1 MDELDQPTV
10 IQYLPPESLIEHS
23 ESSRIPEMNLEE
35 WTDFLESVRVKNVVT
50 DPVFALPDGRIFDG
64 RHRLRAAKECSLRL
78 IPVIFYNIDE
88 AEALERMCNSAVL
101 RRSLTPGQR
110 AALVL
115 EFAELVEELRRRA
128 QENQRAAGKEYG
140 RGHNEKLSPDL
151 GKANKVYVAKL
162 LAERAGVGKS
172 SMEYLMAVQRDEP
185 ELFAKVKSGEY
196 TINKAQTEMKK
207 RKKASESGS
216 QDNVVKFP
224 RKKTR
229 NREKLDEIV
238 AVTPISSRNYSDGQP
253 NDMSPD
259 GILRFRAEK
268 ELPEYVTRLVAD
280 YSVLANAD
288 EPAVTDYL
296 NKVKRVAEGI
306 LLILAD
312 YETDEEIRGVYGHIA
327 DILHSSRQENGN
339 ELIKQILGR

>member
-1 MDELDQPTV
+1 MEQHSQPTV
-10 IQYLPPESLIEHS
+10 IQYLPPDSLVEHP
-23 ESSRIPEMNLEE
+23 EASRIPEMNPDE
-35 WTDFLESVRVKNVVT
+35 WTDFLESVRVKNIVT

-88 AEALERMCNSAVL
+88 AEALQRMSDSAVL

-110 AALVL
+110 AAIVL
-115 EFAELVEELRRRA
+115 EFAELVEKLREKAREQQGKRTDLLPELA
-128 QENQRAAGKEYG
+128 KSEQK
-140 RGHNEKLSPDL
+140 HTH
-151 GKANKVYVAKL
+151 VA
-162 LAERAGVGKS
+162 LAEKAGIGKS
-172 SMEYLMAVQRDEP
+172 SMQYLMAVQRDEP
-185 ELFAKVKSGEY
+185 ELFEKVKSGEY

-207 RKKASESGS
+207 RKRAEAEETL
-216 QDNVVKFP
+216 DNIVKFP
-224 RKKTR
+224 RKRTR

-238 AVTPISSRNYSDGQP
+238 AVTPISNRNYSDGQP

-280 YSVLANAD
+280 YSVLADAD
-288 EPAVTDYL
+288 EPAVSDYL
-296 NKVKRVAEGI
+296 NKAKRVAEGI

-312 YETDEEIRGVYGHIA
+312 YEADAEIREIYGYIA

-339 ELIKQILGR
+339 ELIKQIIGR

>member
-1 MDELDQPTV
+1 MEQHNQPTV
-10 IQYLPPESLIEHS
+10 IQYLPPDSLVEHS
-23 ESSRIPEMNLEE
+23 EASRIPEMNPDE
-35 WTDFLESVRVKNVVT
+35 WADFLESVRVKNIVT

-88 AEALERMCNSAVL
+88 AEALQRMSDSAVL

-110 AALVL
+110 AAIVL
-115 EFAELVEELRRRA
+115 EFAELVEKLR
-128 QENQRAAGKEYG
+128 QEAKERQG
-140 RGHNEKLSPDL
+140 MRSDLLDISPDL
-151 GKANKVYVAKL
+151 GQCSKSKTSAK
-162 LAERAGVGKS
+162 LAERAGIGRS
-172 SMEYLMAVQRDEP
+172 SMEYLIAVQRDEP
-185 ELFAKVKSGEY
+185 ELFEKVKAGEY

-207 RKKASESGS
+207 RKKASESES

-238 AVTPISSRNYSDGQP
+238 AVTPISNRNYSDGRP

-268 ELPEYVTRLVAD
+268 ELPEYITRLVAD
-280 YSVLANAD
+280 YSVLADAE

-312 YETDEEIRGVYGHIA
+312 YEADEEIREIYGYIA

-339 ELIKQILGR
+339 ELIKQIIGR